1 MFVLKN
7 DPGWEFAL
15 EEDPGKVYTL
25 PPLSKLDYQEA
36 EMMRQIG
43 KEDNLEKQGKA
54 IKEFVLKHVPEL
66 QSKEIGD
73 MGYAAIFNEYALSQG
88 RDKLG
93 ESSASQNS

>member
-1 MFVLKN
+1 MLVLKN

-15 EEDPGKVYTL
+15 EEDEKKVYTL
-25 PPLSKLDYQEA
+25 PPLSKLDYKEA
-36 EMMRQIG
+36 EMMRRIG
-43 KEDNLEKQGKA
+43 NEDDIEKQGKA
-54 IKEFVLKHVPEL
+54 IKEFILRHVPEL
-66 QSKEIGD
+66 KDKDIGD

>member
-15 EEDPGKVYTL
+15 EEDEKKVYTL
-25 PPLSKLDYQEA
+25 PPLSKLDYKEA
-36 EMMRQIG
+36 EMMRRIG
-43 KEDNLEKQGKA
+43 NEDDIEKQGKA
-54 IKEFVLKHVPEL
+54 IKEFILRHVPEL
-66 QSKEIGD
+66 KDKDIGD

>member
-7 DPGWEFAL
+7 DPGWEFAM
-15 EEDPGKVYTL
+15 EEDEKKVYTL
-25 PPLSKLDYQEA
+25 PPLSKLDYKEA
-36 EMMRQIG
+36 EMMRRIG
-43 KEDNLEKQGKA
+43 NEDDIEKQGKA
-54 IKEFVLKHVPEL
+54 IKEFILRHVPEL
-66 QSKEIGD
+66 KDKDIGD